1 MYVLPAIP
9 RRPSVAKVARP
20 RTAVAVVAP
29 MSCPPAPDVIATV
42 TVEVLRRTRLFCA
55 SLIEI

>member
-1 MYVLPAIP
+1 MVPAIP
-9 RRPSVAKVARP
+9 RRPSEAKVARP

-29 MSCPPAPDVIATV
+29 MSCPPAPEVIATV
-42 TVEVLRRTRLFCA
+42 TVEVLRRTRLLWA